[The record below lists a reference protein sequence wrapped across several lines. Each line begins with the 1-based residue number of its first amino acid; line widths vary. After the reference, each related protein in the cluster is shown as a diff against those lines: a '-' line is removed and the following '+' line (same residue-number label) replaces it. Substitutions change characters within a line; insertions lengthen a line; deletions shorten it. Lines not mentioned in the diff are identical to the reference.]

1 MAEFRLGRLKF
12 NWKGDW
18 VPSTAY
24 VIDDIVKF
32 GGNTYVCTTNH
43 TSVGSTSGWYA
54 TDISKWSLNT
64 DGIRNR
70 GDFVANTYYTVN
82 DIFKYG
88 NKQYRVTTGFS
99 TNFFTTVGAA
109 STNFVEYISGFNGE
123 GTYNSFTE
131 YQAGDVVLY
140 NGNSYVAITTT
151 GTDDFPNLNIG
162 TKWQLLSPGTNPL
175 GISTYNNTE
184 TYNQGDLVQ
193 IGGDTYRL
201 KIGISTGINPVLNQ
215 LGIGQTSLISG
226 VIQTITY
233 TGGGTVVGAAN
244 SQYFS
249 VPGFGG
255 SGSGASFTI
264 SRDGS
269 GNVNTVGVNQPGVG
283 YTATEQLTV
292 FGASIGGT
300 TPSNNLTVTVGTTT
314 SFITGGGAASASDTW
329 ELFNT
334 GLNFV
339 GTWSTTT
346 TYYKNSVVEYA
357 SSAYVA
363 IGNSSING
371 VIPGTDP
378 TKWGALAIGDSNAVL
393 TTKGDVLIR
402 DASAPTRLAI
412 GSTYQALGV
421 STTGVPI
428 WTTIGNATRV
438 YYADPEQG
446 HDTFNGSTP
455 DLAFRTLKYA
465 CETASAVTNITNFVY
480 SKESGISTITAPAH
494 GILYPNITIKL
505 DDIEF
510 ECLSGGN
517 SYDIQNVIYANSTG
531 ITTVTTTATNFV
543 QNGDIVRLRNIEF
556 TCPGGSGITTTI
568 FPDGTQGYNF
578 TVTQVNSPTEFEV
591 NVGVSTI
598 PHIYV
603 SGGLVFVGVTTT
615 VFPDTEVGS
624 YFNVVDVIDNNTFTV
639 NVGTSTITH
648 TYVAGGTVT
657 NLSPAVIRLSA
668 SEFAEQLPITV
679 PPFTSIVGN
688 TLRASKIRPADGLSS
703 DNITPNNRQTMFK
716 LSDATTIQGLNV
728 SGLVGFNY
736 EPTRPYEL
744 SATTVRTGSGNTAC
758 GIYFAFNPD
767 SPISNKSPYVK
778 DCTSFGDPAT
788 DGYGGGAGVG
798 VFIDG
803 GVHPYGAKSM
813 VFDAYTN
820 VLSDGAGFVL
830 DRDARAEIVSCFTYY
845 SKWGYYSGGGSRI
858 RSVGGNN
865 SYGDY
870 GVISSGFSTAETPIF
885 GRLLGDRLE
894 IVTGSIKGTVAVG
907 DSIRGTAS
915 GARGNILNDQSS
927 SDRYYFLYEDGY
939 GSPYVGVGIGTTT
952 FITGEWVDVIGA
964 GYTGAFRISSTVGSI
979 SGQKGVILEV
989 DNLSEE
995 PLVGTAVGFTTTL
1008 AGTGVAGIGTDSNYY
1023 IITSVS
1029 GFTTSFEVKTSTG
1042 IVTYPNRATIR
1053 IAPEKAIA
1061 TVDTRGLVAGTN
1073 TGNVAAGSTYGSYIE
1088 IRANFSNARLTGHDF
1103 LSIGTGN
1110 KVETNY
1116 PDVNEANVAQGNET
1130 NTFGPGK
1137 VFYVSTDQGGNFRV
1151 GDLFAVNQ
1159 LTGSAT
1165 LDASAF
1171 NLSGLTELRL
1181 GSLGGQIGE
1190 AINEFSADET
1200 MSGNSNTAVPT
1211 EFAVVG
1217 YLKRAKMGNDAMVP
1231 PLGTDGQR
1239 PLTPNTG
1246 AVRYNTTRSYLEN
1259 YNGTSWVP
1267 VGQFYNVSVSS
1278 NTNVEA
1284 FQQVWVNTSGGAVTL
1299 TLPASPNIGD
1309 TIKFFDAANTFD
1321 SNALT
1326 VARNGQRIQGD
1337 ADNLT
1342 VNIEGAAFELVYSGN
1357 TTFGWRLFT
1366 V

>member
-12 NWKGDW
+12 NWRGDW
-18 VPSTAY
+18 TPSTAY

-32 GGNTYVCTTNH
+32 GANTYVCTTNH
-43 TSVGSTSGWYA
+43 TSIGSTSSWYA
-54 TDISKWSLNT
+54 TDISKWSLHT
-64 DGIRNR
+64 DGLTNR
-70 GDFVANTYYTVN
+70 GDFVADTYYRVN
-82 DIFKYG
+82 DVFKYG

-99 TNFFTTVGAA
+99 TSLSVPVASAFSTCFT
-109 STNFVEYISGFNGE
+109 EYLSGFNAE
-123 GTYNSFTE
+123 GSYNSFTE
-131 YQAGDVVLY
+131 YQSGDVVQF

-151 GTDDFPNLNIG
+151 GIDDFPNQYLG
-162 TKWQLLSPGTNPL
+162 SKWTLLSPGVNAL
-175 GISTYNNTE
+175 GITTYNNTE
-184 TYNQGDLVQ
+184 TYQQGDLVQ

-201 KIGISTGINPVLNQ
+201 KVGVATGVNPVLNQ

-226 VIQTITY
+226 IIESISFS
-233 TGGGTVVGAAN
+233 GGGTIVGAAN
-244 SQYFS
+244 SQYFE
-249 VPGFGG
+249 VQGFGG
-255 SGSGASFTI
+255 SGSGALFGVD
-264 SRDGS
+264 RDGAGDVS
-269 GNVNTVGVNQPGVG
+269 QVSISAAGVG
-283 YTATEQLTV
+283 YTATEELTL
-292 FGASIGGT
+292 FGTSVGGT
-300 TPSNNLTVTVGTTT
+300 SPTDDITVVVGSTT
-314 SFITGGGAASASDTW
+314 SFVTGGAVTPGDTW
-329 ELFNT
+329 APFNT

-339 GTWSTTT
+339 GTWTTAT
-346 TYYKNSVVEYA
+346 TYYKNNVVEYS

-363 IGNSSING
+363 IGNSAIVG
-371 VIPGTDP
+371 IVPGSDP
-378 TKWGALAIGDSNAVL
+378 SKWGALAIGDSNALL
-393 TTKGDVLIR
+393 TTKGDLLVR
-402 DASAPTRLAI
+402 DNSTPTRLAI
-412 GSTYQALGV
+412 GTTYQSLGV
-421 STTGVPI
+421 STEGVPI
-428 WTTIGNATRV
+428 WTTIGDATRV
-438 YYADPEQG
+438 YYVDPEG
-446 HDTFNGSTP
+446 GNDTFNGSTS

-465 CETASAVTNITNFVY
+465 CDSASAVTNITNFVY

-517 SYDIQNVIYANSTG
+517 SYDIGAVTYSNSTG
-531 ITTVTTTATNFV
+531 ITTITTTSTNFV

-578 TVTQVNSPTEFEV
+578 TVTQVNSPSQFEV
-591 NVGVSTI
+591 NVGTSTI

-603 SGGLVFVGVTTT
+603 GGGLVFVGVTTT
-615 VFPDTEVGS
+615 IFPDTEVGS
-624 YFNVVDVIDNNTFTV
+624 YFNVIEVVDNNTITV
-639 NVGTSTITH
+639 NVGVSTIDH

-657 NLSPAVIRLSA
+657 NLTPAVIRLSA
-668 SEFAEQLPITV
+668 SEFAEQLPIIV

-703 DNITPNNRQTMFK
+703 DGQTPNNRQTMFK

-728 SGLVGFNY
+728 SGLVGFDY
-736 EPTRPYEL
+736 DPTRPYEL
-744 SATTVRTGSGNTAC
+744 DATTVRTGSGNTAC
-758 GIYFAFNPD
+758 GVYFAFNET
-767 SPISNKSPYVK
+767 SPILNKSPYVK

-803 GVHPYGAKSM
+803 GAHPYGAKSM

-820 VLSDGAGFVL
+820 VLSDGAGFIL

-845 SKWGYYSGGGSRI
+845 AKWGYYSGGGSRI
-858 RSVGGNN
+858 RGVSGNN

-870 GVISSGFSTAETPIF
+870 GVIASGFSTSETPIA

-907 DSIRGTAS
+907 DSMRGTQS
-915 GARGNILNDQSS
+915 GAYGNILNDQSS

-939 GSPYVGVGIGTTT
+939 GNPDGSVGIGTTT
-952 FITGEWVDVIGA
+952 FILGEWVDIIGA
-964 GYTGAFRISSTVGSI
+964 GTTGAFRISSTVGSI

-989 DNLSEE
+989 DELDEE
-995 PLVGTAVGFTTTL
+995 PLVGSAVGFTTTL
-1008 AGTGVAGIGTDSNYY
+1008 AGVGTDSRYY
-1023 IITSVS
+1023 IVTSVS
-1029 GFTTSFEVKTSTG
+1029 GFTTEFQVKTSAG
-1042 IVTYPNRATIR
+1042 IVTYRNRATIR
-1053 IAPEKAIA
+1053 IAPEKPSG
-1061 TVDTRGLVAGTN
+1061 TVDTRNVIGTAN
-1073 TGNVAAGSTYGSYIE
+1073 TYYGSYIE
-1088 IRANFSNARLTGHDF
+1088 LRENFSNARLTGHDF

-1116 PDVNEANVAQGNET
+1116 PNINEANVAQGNET

-1231 PLGTDGQR
+1231 PQGTDGQR
-1239 PLTPNTG
+1239 PLTPNT
-1246 AVRYNTTRSYLEN
+1246 AALRYNTTRNYLEN

-1267 VGQFYNVSVSS
+1267 VGGFTNRTVSTSTTVDSF
-1278 NTNVEA
+1278 EQC
-1284 FQQVWVNTSGGAVTL
+1284 FVNTSGGAVTL
-1299 TLPASPNIGD
+1299 TLPAAPSLGD
-1309 TIKFFDAANTFD
+1309 VIRFFDITKTFD
-1321 SNALT
+1321 TNNLT
-1326 VARNGQRIQGD
+1326 IARNAKLIQGD
-1337 ADNLT
+1337 AANMT
-1342 VNIEGAAFELVYSGN
+1342 VNIEGAAFELVYSGD
-1357 TTFGWRLFT
+1357 TYGWRIFT

>member
-18 VPSTAY
+18 QINTAY
-24 VIDDIVKF
+24 VIDDIVKL
-32 GGNTYVCTTNH
+32 GGNVYVCTQNH
-43 TSVGSTSGWYA
+43 TSVGSTSNWFS
-54 TDISKWSLNT
+54 TDLSKWNIHT
-64 DGIRNR
+64 DGIRNT
-70 GDFVANTYYTVN
+70 GDFVTNRYYLTN

-109 STNFVEYISGFNGE
+109 STNFVEYVSGFNGE
-123 GTYNSFTE
+123 GNYNSFTE
-131 YQAGDVVLY
+131 YQAGDVVVY

-151 GTDDFPNLNIG
+151 GIDDFPNLNIG
-162 TKWQLLSPGTNPL
+162 TKWQVLSPGTNPL
-175 GISTYNNTE
+175 GINTYRDTE

-201 KIGISTGINPVLNQ
+201 KVGVATGINPVLNQ
-215 LGIGQTSLISG
+215 LGIGQTSIVSG
-226 VIQTITY
+226 VIETITFS
-233 TGGGTVVGAAN
+233 GGGTVVGAAN

-255 SGSGASFTI
+255 SGSGATFTI
-264 SRDGS
+264 SRNGS
-269 GNVNTVGVNQPGVG
+269 GDVNTVGINQPGVG
-283 YTATEQLTV
+283 YSATEQLTV
-292 FGASIGGT
+292 FGALIGGT
-300 TPSNNLTVTVGTTT
+300 TPSDNLTVTVGTTT

-363 IGNSSING
+363 IGNSAING

-378 TKWGALAIGDSNAVL
+378 TQWGALAIGDSNALL
-393 TTKGDVLIR
+393 TDKGDILIR
-402 DASAPTRLAI
+402 DDSAPTRLGI
-412 GSTYQALGV
+412 GETFQALGV
-421 STTGVPI
+421 STTGLPV
-428 WTTIGNATRV
+428 WTTIGDATRV
-438 YYADPEQG
+438 YYVDPELG
-446 HDTFNGSTP
+446 EDTFNGSTP
-455 DLAFRTLKYA
+455 DLAFKTLRYA
-465 CETASAVTNITNFVY
+465 SETASAVTNITNFVY
-480 SKESGISTITAPAH
+480 SKESGISTITAPSH

-517 SYDIQNVIYANSTG
+517 SYDIQNVIYANTTG
-531 ITTVTTTATNFV
+531 ITTITTTATNFV

-591 NVGVSTI
+591 NVGTSTI

-603 SGGLVFVGVTTT
+603 QGGLLFVGVTTT

-624 YFNVVDVIDNNTFTV
+624 YFNVVDVLDNDTFTV

-648 TYVAGGTVT
+648 TYVSGGTVT

-668 SEFAEQLPITV
+668 SEFAEQLPIVV

-688 TLRASKIRPADGLSS
+688 TLRASKIRPADGLSP

-736 EPTRPYEL
+736 DPTRPYEL
-744 SATTVRTGSGNTAC
+744 DATTIRAGSGTTAC
-758 GIYFAFNPD
+758 GIYFAFNEN
-767 SPISNKSPYVK
+767 SPILNKSPYVK

-788 DGYGGGAGVG
+788 DGNGGGAGVG

-803 GVHPYGAKSM
+803 GVHPYGNKSM

-845 SKWGYYSGGGSRI
+845 ARWGYYSGGGSRI
-858 RSVGGNN
+858 RSVAGNN

-870 GVISSGFSTAETPIF
+870 GVIASGFSTGETPIS

-894 IVTGSIKGTVAVG
+894 IITGSIKGTVAVG
-907 DSIRGTAS
+907 DSIRGTES
-915 GARGNILNDQSS
+915 GAYGNILNDQSS
-927 SDRYYFLYEDGY
+927 SDRYYFLYENGY
-939 GSPYVGVGIGTTT
+939 GDPNVGIGTTT
-952 FITGEWVDVIGA
+952 FILNEWVDVIGA
-964 GYTGAFRISSTVGSI
+964 GTTGAFRISGVVGSI

-989 DNLSEE
+989 DELEEE
-995 PLVGTAVGFTTTL
+995 PLVGSAVGFTTTA
-1008 AGTGVAGIGTDSNYY
+1008 AGVGTDSRYY
-1023 IITSVS
+1023 IITTVT
-1029 GFTTSFEVKTSTG
+1029 GFTTSFEVKTSAG
-1042 IVTYPNRATIR
+1042 IVTYRNRATIR
-1053 IAPEKAIA
+1053 IAPEKPSGTI
-1061 TVDTRGLVAGTN
+1061 DTRNIVGTAN
-1073 TGNVAAGSTYGSYIE
+1073 TFYGSYIE
-1088 IRANFSNARLTGHDF
+1088 VREKFSNARLTGHDF
-1103 LSIGTGN
+1103 LSVGTGN
-1110 KVETNY
+1110 KVTTNY
-1116 PDVNEANVAQGNET
+1116 PDVDEGTVQQGNET
-1130 NTFGPGK
+1130 NVFGPGK

-1190 AINEFSADET
+1190 AINEFSSDET
-1200 MSGNSNTAVPT
+1200 MSGNSNSAVPT

-1217 YLKRAKMGNDAMVP
+1217 YLKRAKMGNDAMVTP
-1231 PLGTDGQR
+1231 VGTDGQR

-1246 AVRYNTTRSYLEN
+1246 ALRYNTTRSYHES

-1267 VGQFYNVSVSS
+1267 VGQFYNVNASS
-1278 NTNVEA
+1278 NTSVEA

-1299 TLPASPNIGD
+1299 TLPSAPNIGD
-1309 TIKFFDAANTFD
+1309 TIRFFDAANTFD

-1326 VARNGQRIQGD
+1326 VDRNGQRIQGD
-1337 ADNLT
+1337 LDNLT
-1342 VNIEGAAFELVYSGN
+1342 VNLEGAAFELVYSGN
-1357 TTFGWRLFT
+1357 ASFGWRLFT